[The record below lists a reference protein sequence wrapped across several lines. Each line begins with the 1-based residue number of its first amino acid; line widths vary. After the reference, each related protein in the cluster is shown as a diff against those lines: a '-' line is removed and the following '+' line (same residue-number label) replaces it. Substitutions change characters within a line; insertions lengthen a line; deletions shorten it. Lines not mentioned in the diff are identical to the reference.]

1 MLLFRSFFWCRRDGS
16 NSGRTSHG
24 DCPARGRK
32 EPRMGGLIYIYIY
45 VNLLV
50 YIYIRNPFFIYRCI
64 NIYIYIHISIYIYIV
79 YIYIY
84 IRFCCLAFVC
94 GAFALRDKSYE
105 DFRDTYE
112 VSGPLF
118 HMEVLRGP
126 PRYLRGVRVFCLEVL
141 RGLWRHL
148 RGVSCVFLRGKTVF
162 PRGKLER
169 DGYTYEVYSHSGM
182 SYEEIPG

>member
-1 MLLFRSFFWCRRDGS
+1 M
-16 NSGRTSHG
+16 H
-24 DCPARGRK
+24 K
-32 EPRMGGLIYIYIY
+32 YIYIYIY
-45 VNLLV
+45 
-50 YIYIRNPFFIYRCI
+50 
-64 NIYIYIHISIYIYIV
+64 ISIYIYCL

-148 RGVSCVFLRGKTVF
+148 RGVSCVFLRGRRFSHEENWNVMDIPTRYIPTAECPTRKF
-162 PRGKLER
+162 PDDRTDSTR
-169 DGYTYEVYSHSGM
+169 
-182 SYEEIPG
+182 I